1 MSLFIF
7 GLVAIVFV
15 VLPIVSG
22 LDVNISV
29 TFILLLIGTLFV
41 YNYVNGCFI
50 KSIYFNRTPI
60 QNLNN
65 FEEVICND
73 SYLSYNVRELQIRP
87 LSSEYMLD
95 ELVDYQLS
103 EKRDINKTEIDFPW
117 PGFYLLVIFGVLSV
131 FGALGSMIYLILCI
145 LT

>member
-41 YNYVNGCFI
+41 YNYVNVSFI
-50 KSIYFNRTPI
+50 KNINFYKTTI
-60 QNLNN
+60 QNSNN
-65 FEEVICND
+65 SEEVICND
-73 SYLSYNVRELQIRP
+73 SYLSYNVREHQIRHF
-87 LSSEYMLD
+87 SSENMLG
-95 ELVDYQLS
+95 ELVDYKLS
-103 EKRDINKTEIDFPW
+103 KRWDINKTEIDFPW
-117 PGFYLLVIFGVLSV
+117 LGVCLLAIFGVLSV
-131 FGALGSMIYLILCI
+131 FGALGSMVYLILCI
-145 LT
+145 LL